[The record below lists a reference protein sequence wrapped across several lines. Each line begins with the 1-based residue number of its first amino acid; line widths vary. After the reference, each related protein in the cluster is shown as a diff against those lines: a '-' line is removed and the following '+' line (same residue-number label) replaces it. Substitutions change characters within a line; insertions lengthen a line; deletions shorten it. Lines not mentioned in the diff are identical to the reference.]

1 MKTVEFSHK
10 DIFITVHVALMV
22 YEQQSAGGELVFAVV
37 IDIDSRVQAL
47 FAQFHHAKR
56 EDAQFRLRHAR
67 AIGEEKKDDP
77 GIRITGKGNYKHLSH
92 REDDTFVTGII
103 AKEEVMGRIQ
113 DEYIVMVWD
122 GELHE
127 KIFWSI
133 EQHYETPMLPE
144 WIPYVLDQLREHD
157 KFKQLYVEDSDQD
170 YPLLQAYKLT
180 ASEEDLDTIV
190 STGLRSGAIH
200 I

>member
-10 DIFITVHVALMV
+10 DIFIKVHVSLMV
-22 YEQQSAGGELVFAVV
+22 YEQQADGGELVFAVV

-56 EDAQFRLRHAR
+56 EDASFRLRHAR
-67 AIGEEKKDDP
+67 AIGEQKKDEP
-77 GIRITGKGNYKHLSH
+77 GIRITSKGSYKHLSH

-103 AKEEVMGRIQ
+103 TKEQTMERIG

-127 KIFWSI
+127 KVFWSI

-144 WIPYVLDQLREHD
+144 WIPYVLDQLSEQD
-157 KFKQLYVEDSDQD
+157 KLKQLHVEDSDQD

-180 ASEEDLDTIV
+180 ASEDDLDTII
-190 STGLRSGAIH
+190 SMGLSSGAIH